1 MKKNLFILGIIL
13 CFCLVCG
20 TAFADNTNFGSQNGP
35 MQGMPMCQGNGQ
47 GPSQGMP
54 MGPENGPMG
63 DLNGMNMMII
73 SSDLDSVNLL
83 ADSDSDSDIVD
94 TLEGGTMVRIIEEDG
109 DYVKVDIMGTTG
121 YILSKYLSDEMP
133 EPPAMPGDGNEPS
146 AKPEDGS
153 EPPAKPE
160 DGSEPP
166 SKPENNNGQSFQPG
180 NDNGQPFQPGN
191 SNGQSFQ
198 PGNDN
203 GQSFQLGND
212 NGQSF
217 QPGNSNGQSR
227 KSEVNKDQNSDSLE
241 PGFQNFFKALFQY
254 LSGNHA

>member
-1 MKKNLFILGIIL
+1 MKKNLFILGIIT
-13 CFCLVCG
+13 CFCLICG
-20 TAFADNTNFGSQNGP
+20 TAFADNTNFDPQNGS
-35 MQGMPMCQGNGQ
+35 MQGMPMWQGNGQ

-54 MGPENGPMG
+54 MGPENGPLG
-63 DLNGMNMMII
+63 DLNGMNMMVI
-73 SSDLDSVNLL
+73 SSDLDSVYLL
-83 ADSDSDSDIVD
+83 ADSDADADIVD
-94 TLEGGTMVRIIEEDG
+94 TLKGGTMVRIIEEVG

-121 YILSKYLSDEMP
+121 YILSEYLSDEMP
-133 EPPAMPGDGNEPS
+133 EPPAMPGDGNEPP

-160 DGSEPP
+160 
-166 SKPENNNGQSFQPG
+166 NNNGQSFQPR
-180 NDNGQPFQPGN
+180 NNNGQPFQPGN

-203 GQSFQLGND
+203 GQSFQPENNKD
-212 NGQSF
+212 QS
-217 QPGNSNGQSR
+217 G